1 LAIIGNEKSL
11 TIAEVLTAQAY
22 WRNDALLCCAPMT
35 SLPRPP
41 RATCADCQRPA
52 RACICRWIAP
62 TANLTDVLLLQHPL
76 EVGNAKNSMR
86 LLELSLAR
94 RTVIVG
100 EQFAP
105 DELERM
111 LDGPKPGQA
120 RPVLLYPD
128 TPGMPS
134 KACAVDVSQPLRLV
148 VLDAT
153 WRKSR
158 KMLALNPALQALPR
172 LALQAPPPSRYL
184 VRKAHRAGQLSTLE
198 AVCHALVQLEGD
210 EGRYLP
216 LLAAFDDFVA
226 GQLTWRNSPAR

>member
-1 LAIIGNEKSL
+1 
-11 TIAEVLTAQAY
+11 
-22 WRNDALLCCAPMT
+22 M
-35 SLPRPP
+35 SLPLRPTQP
-41 RATCADCQRPA
+41 SRPICVACQRPC

-76 EVGNAKNSMR
+76 EVGNAKNSLQ
-86 LLELSLAR
+86 LLALSLVR

-105 DELERM
+105 YVLERL
-111 LDGPKPGQA
+111 LDASASDCVQS
-120 RPVLLYPD
+120 VLLYPD
-128 TPGMPS
+128 APGLPS
-134 KACAVDVSQPLRLV
+134 PAITFDPDRPLRLV
-148 VLDAT
+148 ALDAT

-198 AVCHALVQLEGD
+198 AVCHALAQLEQNQ
-210 EGRYLP
+210 GRYLP
-216 LLAAFDDFVA
+216 LLAAFDGFVTEQLA
-226 GQLTWRNSPAR
+226 WRDGQV

>member
-1 LAIIGNEKSL
+1 MAIFTGAL
-11 TIAEVLTAQAY
+11 G
-22 WRNDALLCCAPMT
+22 NDALLCCAPMT

-41 RATCADCQRPA
+41 RATCTACQRPV

-62 TANLTDVLLLQHPL
+62 TSNLNDVLLLQHPL
-76 EVGNAKNSMR
+76 EVGNAKNSLR

-94 RTVIVG
+94 RTLVIG

-105 DELERM
+105 GELERL
-111 LDGPKPGQA
+111 LDGPLPGQGQ
-120 RPVLLYPD
+120 PVLLYPD
-128 TPGMPS
+128 TPGMQA
-134 KACAVDVSQPLRLV
+134 KAAPFNVGQPLRLV

-198 AVCHALVQLEGD
+198 AVCHALAQIEGD
-210 EGRYLP
+210 DGRYAP
-216 LLAAFDDFVA
+216 LLAAFDGFVA
-226 GQLTWRNSPAR
+226 GQLAWRDSQGPGV

>member
-1 LAIIGNEKSL
+1 
-11 TIAEVLTAQAY
+11 
-22 WRNDALLCCAPMT
+22 MT
-35 SLPRPP
+35 SLPHPP
-41 RATCADCQRPA
+41 RAICTACQRPA

-62 TANLTDVLLLQHPL
+62 TANLNEILLLQHPL
-76 EVGNAKNSMR
+76 EVGNAKNSLR

-94 RTVIVG
+94 RTVVVG

-105 DELERM
+105 GVLERL
-111 LDGPKPGQA
+111 LDGPAQGQA

-128 TPGMPS
+128 TPGLQAKS
-134 KACAVDVSQPLRLV
+134 VAVDASQPLRLV

-198 AVCHALVQLEGD
+198 AVCLALTQIEGD
-210 EGRYLP
+210 HGRYAP
-216 LLAAFDDFVA
+216 LLAAFDGFVA
-226 GQLTWRNSPAR
+226 GQLAWRDSQAPGA